1 MAQKKQKKT
10 ETVPIPIRDDIVPFD
25 EVMSWKAEIK
35 SHEIW
40 LTAKLRRYLIMA
52 ENHHEAIIIKKM
64 LNLHQV
70 AAPFWDEWDRT
81 LSILAN
87 QDDLTK
93 DPWVQAIA
101 LIAELPERDY
111 F

>member
-1 MAQKKQKKT
+1 MAKR
-10 ETVPIPIRDDIVPFD
+10 TVNKRKPVEPIPLREDIVPFD
-25 EVMSWKAEIK
+25 EVMGWKARIR

-40 LTAKLRRYLIMA
+40 LTANIRRYLITA
-52 ENHHEAIIIKKM
+52 ETHHDAVIIKKM

-81 LSILAN
+81 LSILADR
-87 QDDLTK
+87 DDLAG

-101 LIAELPERDY
+101 LLAELPERD
-111 F
+111 